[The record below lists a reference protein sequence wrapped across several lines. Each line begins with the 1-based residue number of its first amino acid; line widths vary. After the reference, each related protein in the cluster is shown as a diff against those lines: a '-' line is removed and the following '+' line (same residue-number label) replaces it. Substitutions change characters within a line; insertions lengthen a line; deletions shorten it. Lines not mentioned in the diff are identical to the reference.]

1 MTGNGLGNV
10 RWVGAA
16 AAAVAM
22 GCAPLVLAAP
32 AAAKD
37 LDKHVAVN
45 CPAPFSQTCTPRGG
59 MSVVTGK
66 DTTSA
71 AVSFSADPNPP
82 ACAPALVTLY
92 ADGNALGPAELVQ
105 PGGQTGSHEVP
116 VNEGTHLFEAQL
128 TGTPGGCN
136 TGAMSGWSGT
146 IHVSTSQSANPPQ
159 ASGPTNPQQPP
170 PAGQNTMVWTATGH
184 GATYNITIDD
194 DKNVQTIP
202 SPNLPFTHSEVLT
215 AKPGDL
221 YQIVVSGKGD
231 GAVGCEISYNGKV
244 VASQPVKNSSAQC
257 IWTVPPN

>member
-1 MTGNGLGNV
+1 MTGNGPGNL

-37 LDKHVAVN
+37 LDKHVAVT
-45 CPAPFSQTCTPRGG
+45 CPAPISQTCTPRGG
-59 MSVVTGK
+59 MSVVTGE

-105 PGGQTGSHEVP
+105 PGGQTDSHEVP
-116 VNEGTHLFEAQL
+116 VSQGTHLFEAQL

-159 ASGPTNPQQPP
+159 APAQQPP
-170 PAGQNTMVWTATGH
+170 PAGENTMVWTATGH
-184 GATYNITIDD
+184 GTTYNITIDD
-194 DKNVQTIP
+194 DKNVQTLP
-202 SPNLPFTHSEVLT
+202 SKDLPFTHSEVLT

-231 GAVGCEISYNGKV
+231 AAVGSEISYNGQA
-244 VASQPVKNSSAQC
+244 VASQPVNNSSAQC